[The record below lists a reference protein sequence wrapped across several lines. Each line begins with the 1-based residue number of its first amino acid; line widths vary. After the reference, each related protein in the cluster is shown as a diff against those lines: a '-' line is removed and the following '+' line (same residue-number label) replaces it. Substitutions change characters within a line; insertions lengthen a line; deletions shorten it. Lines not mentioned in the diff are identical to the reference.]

1 MKIIFSRKGFDKSSG
16 GVASPIFPDG
26 GLCSIPIPAPWDQK
40 RPPVPKYQVR
50 FKDLSYDSVDLGS
63 IVEDLSFNAR
73 MGKSRVKSTGFCHLD
88 PDLIRGDLHR
98 KAGWRPIFG
107 QGNQAATHLLSHG
120 VREGDLFLFFGWFRR
135 VRDVDGHLSYDA
147 ARENAHLILGWLQ
160 IGEIWCQFEQARVV
174 PKWARYHPHLW
185 GIVEEYYNLTK
196 PVDVVFIANRRLDLP
211 GLKRWIQG
219 GGIFDTFHADLCL
232 SRPGERRGW
241 WRLPRWMYPFPG
253 RAPLTYHG
261 DRKKWKKSGKWTFL
275 RTVGRGQEF
284 ILDLE
289 SHGYPETYPADK
301 AYKWLAEIF
310 RHA

>member
-26 GLCSIPIPAPWDQK
+26 GLCSIPIPAPWDQQ
-40 RPPVPKYQVR
+40 RPPARKYQVR

-73 MGKSRVKSTGFCHLD
+73 MGKSRIKSTGFCHLD
-88 PDLIRGDLHR
+88 PDLIRGHLAR
-98 KAGWRPIFG
+98 KAGWLPIFG
-107 QGNQAATHLLSHG
+107 QGNEAATHLLNHG
-120 VREGDLFLFFGWFRR
+120 VREGDLFLFFGWFHR
-135 VRDVDGHLSYDA
+135 VRDVEGHFRYDT
-147 ARENAHLILGWLQ
+147 ARQDAHVIFGWLQ
-160 IGEIWCQFEQARVV
+160 IGEIWCQFEPARVV
-174 PKWARYHPHLW
+174 PKWARYHPHLR
-185 GIVEEYYNLTK
+185 GRVEEYYNLGK
-196 PVDVVFIANRRLDLP
+196 PVDVVFVAKRQIELP
-211 GLKRWIQG
+211 GVKRRIPG
-219 GGIFDTFHADLCL
+219 GGVFSSFHTDLCL

-261 DRKKWKKSGKWTFL
+261 NRRKWRKSGKWAFL
-275 RTVGRGQEF
+275 QTVGRGQEF

-289 SHGYPETYPADK
+289 SQGQVERYPVDK
-301 AYKWLAEIF
+301 AYKWLAELF